1 MTVVLMPRMQ
11 TSRAYEFMG
20 VNPPSFPSIPPHE
33 NAALRIMKINKL
45 IDGQNILEQII
56 YK

>member
-1 MTVVLMPRMQ
+1 MTQQCAVAGLPRETNNGVLMPRMQ

-33 NAALRIMKINKL
+33 NAA
-45 IDGQNILEQII
+45 IDLPL
-56 YK
+56 